1 MLDRMEHAHP
11 AARTLAP
18 SSPSSS
24 PTAPGARSPE
34 TGAPGGPGAGVQLG
48 YAGDVAPGLAWQL
61 VQSGQATLVDV
72 RTAEELHYVGRV
84 PGALHVEWARGR
96 EQVRNER
103 FLEQL
108 AEAVPPDRQVLFL
121 CRSGVR
127 SVSAAKAATGAGYR
141 SAWNILQ
148 GFEGPLDTQ
157 KQRGRIGGWRA
168 AGLPWQQS

>member
-1 MLDRMEHAHP
+1 MEHAPNAAMSAATSNLPPNAP
-11 AARTLAP
+11 ASAAG
-18 SSPSSS
+18 SPDQR
-24 PTAPGARSPE
+24 AAD
-34 TGAPGGPGAGVQLG
+34 GPDVRIELG

-84 PGALHVEWARGR
+84 PGALHIEWAKGR
-96 EQVRNER
+96 EQVRNDR

-121 CRSGVR
+121 CRSGGR
-127 SVSAAKAATGAGYR
+127 SVSAAKAATAAGYR

>member
-1 MLDRMEHAHP
+1 METAQSLARPP
-11 AARTLAP
+11 ASPNTPPA
-18 SSPSSS
+18 SSGLPHSI
-24 PTAPGARSPE
+24 RPE
-34 TGAPGGPGAGVQLG
+34 DQSVPLG

-72 RTAEELHYVGRV
+72 RTAEELHWVGQV
-84 PGALHVEWARGR
+84 PGALHVEWAMGR

-108 AEAVPPDRQVLFL
+108 AELVPQDRQVLFL

-127 SVSAAKAATGAGYR
+127 SVAAAKAATQAGYR

-148 GFEGPLDTQ
+148 GFEGPADTH
-157 KQRGRIGGWRA
+157 KQRGRIGGWRS

>member
-1 MLDRMEHAHP
+1 MEHAP
-11 AARTLAP
+11 TAARTAAP
-18 SSPSSS
+18 SNLP
-24 PTAPGARSPE
+24 PNAAGADNDAAIRPE
-34 TGAPGGPGAGVQLG
+34 ARVELG

-84 PGALHVEWARGR
+84 PGALHIEWAKGR
-96 EQVRNER
+96 EQVRNDK

-127 SVSAAKAATGAGYR
+127 SVSAAKAATAAGYR

>member
-1 MLDRMEHAHP
+1 VSPQP
-11 AARTLAP
+11 ALQA
-18 SSPSSS
+18 
-24 PTAPGARSPE
+24 TAAGADDAAAS
-34 TGAPGGPGAGVQLG
+34 LG
-48 YAGDVAPGLAWQL
+48 YAGDIAPGLAWQL

-72 RTAEELHYVGRV
+72 RTAEELHWVGRV
-84 PGALHVEWARGR
+84 PGALHIEWARGR
-96 EQVRNER
+96 EQVRNEA
-103 FLEQL
+103 FLDQL
-108 AEAVPPDRQVLFL
+108 AEAVPHDRQVLFL

-127 SVSAAKAATGAGYR
+127 SVSAAKASAQAGYR

>member
-1 MLDRMEHAHP
+1 MEHTQSHAAPSASPIPAGPSGESPAPVRNAARPP
-11 AARTLAP
+11 AA
-18 SSPSSS
+18 
-24 PTAPGARSPE
+24 
-34 TGAPGGPGAGVQLG
+34 GGDAAAELG
-48 YAGDVAPGLAWQL
+48 YAGNVAPGQAWQL

-72 RTAEELHYVGRV
+72 RTAEELHWVGRV
-84 PGALHVEWARGR
+84 PGAVHIEWASGR

-108 AEAVPPDRQVLFL
+108 AGQVPPERQVLFL
-121 CRSGVR
+121 CRSGSR
-127 SVSAAKAATGAGYR
+127 SVSAAKAATRAGYK

-148 GFEGPLDTQ
+148 GFEGPADAQ

>member
-1 MLDRMEHAHP
+1 MEHAPSAARPAAPLRFPLGGTGPDSTPGFAPGTEPLPGHP
-11 AARTLAP
+11 AVAA
-18 SSPSSS
+18 
-24 PTAPGARSPE
+24 
-34 TGAPGGPGAGVQLG
+34 LG

-61 VQSGQATLVDV
+61 VQSGQALLVDV
-72 RTAEELHYVGRV
+72 RTTEELHWVGRV
-84 PGALHVEWARGR
+84 PGALHIEWARGR
-96 EQVRNER
+96 DQIPNER

-108 AEAVPPDRQVLFL
+108 AGAVPRDRQVLFL

-127 SVSAAKAATGAGYR
+127 SVSAAKAATRAGYA

-148 GFEGPLDTQ
+148 GFEGPLDSQ